1 MAIYQRKQTNIL
13 LAFKVLQFVKQLRRR
28 VQPRILHGAT
38 SVCHL
43 GTDVLGLRAI
53 KRSCDR
59 GPRVRNTRSLHHGQK
74 HVCKRRKRRVGS
86 LGSRPNL
93 QGPALHNS
101 AASDTCAEKVQ
112 HMLSSIDRVSRAGC
126 ALSIAAGDDRKFLKH
141 INAPIL
147 EGCSWNQTI
156 QLLVTVREALAIF
169 STCRLQHSVDW
180 LVAQGLAFGLDIDD
194 TFVANY
200 EHLLL
205 RLQADLIEAL
215 ARKAVEEL
223 LRGGHDKRQR
233 KLLSLLFSEF
243 GEKPRPLSTSFPW
256 TIKPSLAVLWGVC
269 WMFYDRDGSDDAVL
283 GRGDTRVPR
292 NRLLQHLDLR
302 SVQWNAPASSDYVNL
317 GLELIGAPP
326 QHPAQQPSPSQAG
339 IDNSVGLDAASQAR
353 NAETWAS
360 DLQGVDFRLPSD
372 EHVHAGAHSA
382 SMRFD
387 AAPPQL
393 PAQSTY
399 YSQHHDH
406 FEPFVAGAHDSSFL
420 PHNPGSPLT
429 AFAHLGTDSNLN
441 DPWHHQLPYT
451 CLPHAGRR
459 HHQSPTSQTPSI
471 RVTGTAGSDL
481 APPQQD
487 FAAFGGIYH
496 QPQASPLQLNTNFNY
511 NHLSYAM
518 GSQLSPDASSIQ
530 IPHIP
535 IKHERTSSI
544 ASNSNIPTPVSMS
557 GPRSPLLSPTTAQ
570 RSNADASPRN
580 HSRRISED
588 LTSQDGDDDGS
599 LRGKLN
605 HKRAEEPPRNQQGK
619 MICINSECAG
629 LLFDRKCEWSKHM
642 DKHDRPY
649 KCNVAGCEKLQ
660 GFTYSGG
667 LLRHEREVHKMHG
680 GTKKSLFCPFHD
692 CKRSSGAGFTRKENL
707 AEHIRRVHRRTSMSA
722 DMHGLIIR
730 RETLEASPIAE
741 TRHTSESPYS
751 RALEYRDDEES
762 AMLKRKRGSDSGFSD
777 RDNEDLRAEVKRLRQ
792 ENEEKDSRL
801 RQLEQAVMALQRR

>member
-1 MAIYQRKQTNIL
+1 
-13 LAFKVLQFVKQLRRR
+13 
-28 VQPRILHGAT
+28 
-38 SVCHL
+38 
-43 GTDVLGLRAI
+43 
-53 KRSCDR
+53 
-59 GPRVRNTRSLHHGQK
+59 
-74 HVCKRRKRRVGS
+74 
-86 LGSRPNL
+86 
-93 QGPALHNS
+93 
-101 AASDTCAEKVQ
+101 
-112 HMLSSIDRVSRAGC
+112 MLSSVDSVSPTGR
-126 ALSIAAGDDRKFLKH
+126 ALSIAAGDDRKFLQH
-141 INAPIL
+141 LNAPIL
-147 EGCSWNQTI
+147 EGCSLNQTI
-156 QLLVTVREALAIF
+156 QLLVTVREALGIF
-169 STCRLQHSVDW
+169 SACRSQHSVDW
-180 LVAQGLAFGLDIDD
+180 LVAQGLALGLDIDD

-205 RLQADLIEAL
+205 RLQADLIDAL

-243 GEKPRPLSTSFPW
+243 GEKPPLSTSFPW

-269 WMFYDRDGSDDAVL
+269 WMFYDRDGSEDA
-283 GRGDTRVPR
+283 RVR
-292 NRLLQHLDLR
+292 QDRLLQHLDPR
-302 SVQWNAPASSDYVNL
+302 SVQWSAPASSDYVNF

-326 QHPAQQPSPSQAG
+326 QHPAQQPSQAG
-339 IDNSVGLDAASQAR
+339 LVNSVGLGPASQAR
-353 NAETWAS
+353 NAETWDS
-360 DLQGVDFRLPSD
+360 DLHRVDFRPQSD
-372 EHVHAGAHSA
+372 EHVHAGAQSA
-382 SMRFD
+382 SMRYD

-399 YSQHHDH
+399 YNHHHGH
-406 FEPFVAGAHDSSFL
+406 FEPFLAGSHDSSFL
-420 PHNPGSPLT
+420 PHNTGSPLT
-429 AFAHLGTDSNLN
+429 AFTHLGTDGNLN
-441 DPWHHQLPYT
+441 HSWHQQLPYT
-451 CLPHAGRR
+451 SLPHNGRR
-459 HHQSPTSQTPSI
+459 HHLSPTSQTPSI

-481 APPQQD
+481 APPHHD

-496 QPQASPLQLNTNFNY
+496 QPQASPLQLNTNFDY
-511 NHLSYAM
+511 NNISYAM

-530 IPHIP
+530 IPQNP
-535 IKHERTSSI
+535 VKHERTSSI

-557 GPRSPLLSPTTAQ
+557 GPRSPLLSPTTAE
-570 RSNADASPRN
+570 RSNIDTSPRN
-580 HSRRISED
+580 HARRISED

-619 MICINSECAG
+619 MICVHAECG
-629 LLFDRKCEWSKHM
+629 GILFDRKCEWSKHM

-730 RETLEASPIAE
+730 RETMEASPIAE
-741 TRHTSESPYS
+741 ARHTSESPYT
-751 RALEYRDDEES
+751 RTLEYRDDDEPP
-762 AMLKRKRGSDSGFSD
+762 MLKRKRGSDFGISD

-792 ENEEKDSRL
+792 ENEEKDLRL